1 MRNTIM
7 LAALFLVAAGCAPN
21 PSSFRIEKFYSIADE
36 CDAETNRESTFSPN
50 GFLDVA
56 PSAPQ
61 FFVGVAISGAELIVQ
76 PPTTVGGR
84 VIEPENRDRPL
95 LKQQVISY
103 RFSKP
108 GLSAKPYITN
118 FSAPFSADGTVFGAI
133 QLISP
138 DLSLLLEDNA
148 GPIEEAFDL
157 FVDVEFTGIMSGS
170 GTAIS
175 TGKAT
180 YPIKVF
186 KSSSAACTNP
196 LANACRYVGQSTNQ
210 LSPPASVCPAT
221 TP

>member
-7 LAALFLVAAGCAPN
+7 LAALFLVAAGCSPN

-36 CDAETNRESTFSPN
+36 CDAESNLESTFSPN

-61 FFVGVAISGAELIVQ
+61 FFVGIEISGAQLIAQ
-76 PPTTVGGR
+76 PATSVGGR
-84 VIEPENRDRPL
+84 IIEPENRDRPL

-103 RFSKP
+103 RFSKA
-108 GLSAKPYITN
+108 GLSAKPYVTN
-118 FSAPFSADGTVFGAI
+118 FSAPFSDEGTIFGAI

-175 TGKAT
+175 TGKST

-186 KSSSAACTNP
+186 KSSGMACTKT
-196 LANACRYVGQSTNQ
+196 LANACRYLGQSTYQ
-210 LSPPASVCPAT
+210 LLPPAYTCPT